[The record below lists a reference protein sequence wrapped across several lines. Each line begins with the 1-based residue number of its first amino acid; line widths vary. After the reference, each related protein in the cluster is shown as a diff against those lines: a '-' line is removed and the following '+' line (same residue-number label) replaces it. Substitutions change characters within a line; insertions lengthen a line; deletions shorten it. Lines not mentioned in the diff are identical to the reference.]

1 MLSKEQVAEAAKQY
15 KEQLKQLNLRKADNL
30 DEKLAEM
37 RQIATEM
44 QSIQI
49 EDAPKKAAQDSPE
62 LRAALAAAKEA
73 SELHGATSSEARL
86 AWETVEEIASSG
98 LDNALGGMIEE
109 ECWVDMTE
117 TCLALEEVDRFINL
131 VNTQNKGLNS

>member
-73 SELHGATSSEARL
+73 SEQHGATSSEARI

-98 LDNALGGMIEE
+98 LDNALGGRRVIE
-109 ECWVDMTE
+109 
-117 TCLALEEVDRFINL
+117 
-131 VNTQNKGLNS
+131 

>member
-73 SELHGATSSEARL
+73 SEQHGATSSEARI

-98 LDNALGGMIEE
+98 LDNALGGRSIEE
-109 ECWVDMTE
+109 SWVDMTE